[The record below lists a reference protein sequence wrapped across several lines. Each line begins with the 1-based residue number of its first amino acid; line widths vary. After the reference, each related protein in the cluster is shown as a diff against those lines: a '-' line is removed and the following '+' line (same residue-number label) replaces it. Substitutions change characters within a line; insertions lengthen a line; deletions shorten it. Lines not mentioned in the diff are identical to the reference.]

1 MKKKHKDGRRK
12 RFDMHKGVYVLPNF
26 VTSLNLFFGFFS
38 VISATQGDFVKAAF
52 CVLIAGVFDN
62 LDGKVARATNTTS
75 QFGVEYDSLA
85 DLVSFGLAPGL
96 TMFLWALQPLGRL
109 GWLAAFLF
117 VACGALRL
125 ARFNTQT
132 AVVSSDY
139 FVGLPIP
146 AGAGMAVTTIL
157 FYDKLGWVTPEGLVN
172 PAHRVIML
180 VWLFCLALLM
190 VSTIKFNSFKKPE
203 MFRQKNFYVLVVLI
217 FVVTLIAM
225 APQVVLFFIALTYVS
240 SGPIMKLVKIFRPPK
255 EDKSKSEVEKSV

>member
-1 MKKKHKDGRRK
+1 MKKKHKDSRRK

-26 VTSLNLFFGFFS
+26 VTSLNLFFGFFAI
-38 VISATQGDFVKAAF
+38 ISATQGDFVKAAF
-52 CVLIAGVFDN
+52 CVLLAGVFDN

-85 DLVSFGLAPGL
+85 DLVSFGVAPGL

-109 GWLAAFLF
+109 GWLVAFLF

-172 PAHRVIML
+172 SSHHYIML
-180 VWLFCLALLM
+180 VWLFCLAFLM
-190 VSTIKFNSFKKPE
+190 VSTIKYYSFKKPE
-203 MFRQKNFYVLVVLI
+203 MFRHKNFYALVTLI
-217 FVVTLIAM
+217 GLTVLIAM
-225 APQVVLFFIALTYVS
+225 APQLVLFFMALTYVI
-240 SGPIMKLVKIFRPPK
+240 SGPLTKFIKMFRPPK
-255 EDKSKSEVEKSV
+255 NEEPKSEVEKLV